1 LKKSELAKKSP
12 GVLLI
17 IGLWAVVV
25 FLLFPLFTLDNLDMS
40 SAAHYV
46 YRSAV
51 GIGIMII
58 LFGKTV
64 FDLFL
69 PLGGS
74 NKRLFLQ
81 SLFLALYAML
91 IAGGII
97 FMVARLVTLYIQSQS
112 AEISF

>member
-1 LKKSELAKKSP
+1 MKKGPTA
-12 GVLLI
+12 LLI
-17 IGLWAVVV
+17 LGLWAVTI

-40 SAAHYV
+40 SAAHYI

-51 GIGIMII
+51 GIGIMVI

-74 NKRLFLQ
+74 NKRHLFN
-81 SLFLALYAML
+81 SIFLTLYAML
-91 IAGGII
+91 IAGGVI

-112 AEISF
+112 TDITF

>member
-1 LKKSELAKKSP
+1 MNKAAFLEKAP
-12 GVLLI
+12 TALLI
-17 IGLWAVVV
+17 VALWAFTI
-25 FLLFPLFTLDNLDMS
+25 FLLYPLFTLDGLDM
-40 SAAHYV
+40 ANAKHYI
-46 YRSAV
+46 YRSAI

-74 NKRLFLQ
+74 TRRHLLNTVFLT
-81 SLFLALYAML
+81 LYAFL

-97 FMVARLVTLYIQSQS
+97 FMVARLVAMYIQSQS
-112 AEISF
+112 ADISF